1 MLVRK
6 FANIQKP
13 RFIKKIKTY
22 GILLLLLQANLV
34 FAQPLNE
41 QEVTATIQVM
51 QRIFERE
58 EAKLSQEKPI
68 SRDSSVITFLSQ
80 LSIQKK
86 DSVYTYNDYYDAYEK
101 LLKKQTGLSLNAD
114 AIQNFNQSQLDP
126 EEGMLYDRRY
136 NAGVE
141 WNILNGGFLDSR
153 AKLQSLPAER
163 NYFNH
168 LVNNESKDDFGLK
181 MNECIYWF
189 NEQKKRLLVERE
201 RILTSQINYL
211 ENLYFAK
218 KISKEQ
224 LLKTQTRIA
233 EINGMKGI
241 FNSYNQH
248 IDSRFDST
256 LLAAEVPLYD
266 LNYNYFFSI
275 INTRELAD
283 SMRLFLEENLMRE
296 SAWYNEI
303 KLKTYARY
311 NIYDLLSTDPS
322 YRKFFSVG
330 LSVGVPI
337 PFTNKEQDAVNKY
350 KAQKQL
356 HTLDTDL
363 KNQRIELLN
372 LAYEFRYQLKQ
383 YIIFHQKRILANEAL
398 RRERVKSKMLNTDFN
413 PFQGLELID
422 NLLQIDIELLDLK
435 QNLYIKLLRIHSKQN
450 NLPLD
455 SMIVQLD
462 LPNYFDFEDET
473 NRGVYVWSKVFE
485 TQNPSFIHEYIV
497 YNQFDEAYIAVSN
510 NDKFIAAKSALVK
523 ALNKSEIAVYP
534 MIGQNKLL
542 DSDDFEGELEAL
554 LAPFKNWKVDGI
566 HLDIEPHVRP
576 DWKYNKSE
584 LMARYTEIINYA
596 RILSNEKGWKLTID
610 IPISMD
616 TAHVN
621 RLFPKV
627 EMIRFMC
634 YENVKQEYLV
644 RKLSVYSKYKDKI
657 MVALRT
663 EDFAS
668 RTEMELF
675 AKTLYK
681 ETGIKCYGF
690 HDLYRLIELDKKQ
703 TIEDEKH

>member
-1 MLVRK
+1 MRK
-6 FANIQKP
+6 FVFNLKP
-13 RFIKKIKTY
+13 YFIKRVNIFFV
-22 GILLLLLQANLV
+22 LLLLIQADFI

-41 QEVTATIQVM
+41 QEVTATIQKM
-51 QRIFERE
+51 RRIFESE

-68 SRDSSVITFLSQ
+68 SRDSSVITFLSN

-86 DSVYTYNDYYDAYEK
+86 DSTSSYNNYYDAYEK
-101 LLKKQTGLSLNAD
+101 LLKKQIGLSMNAD
-114 AIQNFNQSQLDP
+114 AIQNFNQSQLDL
-126 EEGMLYDRRY
+126 EEGMLYNRRY
-136 NAGVE
+136 NAGIE
-141 WNILNGGFLDSR
+141 WNILSGGYFDSK

-256 LLAAEVPLYD
+256 LLGAEVPLYD
-266 LNYNYFFSI
+266 LNYNYFFGML
-275 INTRELAD
+275 NTRELED

-311 NIYDLLSTDPS
+311 NVFDLISNSPS
-322 YRKFFSVG
+322 YRRFFSVG
-330 LSVGVPI
+330 VSVGVPI

-356 HTLDTDL
+356 YTLDTDL

-510 NDKFIAAKSALVK
+510 NDKFIAAKTALVK
-523 ALNKSEIAVYP
+523 TLNKSEVAVYP

-542 DSDDFEGELEAL
+542 DSDDFEGDLEAL

-576 DWKYNKSE
+576 DWKSNKAE

-596 RILSNEKGWKLTID
+596 RILSNEKGWKLSID

-634 YENVKQEYLV
+634 YENVKPEYLI
-644 RKLSVYSKYKDKI
+644 RKLSVYSKNKEKI

-663 EDFAS
+663 EDFTS
-668 RTEMELF
+668 RTEMEQF
-675 AKTLYK
+675 AKMLFK

-690 HDLYRLIELDKKQ
+690 HDLYRLIELDKKN

>member
-1 MLVRK
+1 MRK
-6 FANIQKP
+6 FVFNLKP
-13 RFIKKIKTY
+13 YFIKRVNIFFV
-22 GILLLLLQANLV
+22 LLLLIQADFI

-41 QEVTATIQVM
+41 QEVTATIQKM
-51 QRIFERE
+51 RRIFESE

-68 SRDSSVITFLSQ
+68 SRDSSVITFLSN

-86 DSVYTYNDYYDAYEK
+86 DSTSSYTNYYDAYEK
-101 LLKKQTGLSLNAD
+101 LLKKQIGLSVNAD
-114 AIQNFNQSQLDP
+114 AIQNFNQSQLDL
-126 EEGMLYDRRY
+126 EEGMLYNRRY
-136 NAGVE
+136 NAGIE
-141 WNILNGGFLDSR
+141 WNILSGGYFDSK

-256 LLAAEVPLYD
+256 LLGAEVPLYD
-266 LNYNYFFSI
+266 LNYNYFFGML
-275 INTRELAD
+275 NTRELED

-311 NIYDLLSTDPS
+311 NVFDLISNSPS
-322 YRKFFSVG
+322 YRRFFSVG
-330 LSVGVPI
+330 VSVGVPI

-356 HTLDTDL
+356 YTLDTDL

-510 NDKFIAAKSALVK
+510 NDKFIAAKTALVK
-523 ALNKSEIAVYP
+523 TLNNSEVAVYP

-542 DSDDFEGELEAL
+542 DSDDFEGDLEAL

-576 DWKYNKSE
+576 DWKSNKAE
-584 LMARYTEIINYA
+584 LMERYTEIINYA
-596 RILSNEKGWKLTID
+596 RILSNEKGWKLSID

-621 RLFPKV
+621 RLFPKI

-634 YENVKQEYLV
+634 YENVKPEYLI
-644 RKLSVYSKYKDKI
+644 RKLSVYSKNKEKI

-663 EDFAS
+663 EDFTS
-668 RTEMELF
+668 RTEMEQF
-675 AKTLYK
+675 AKMLFK

-690 HDLYRLIELDKKQ
+690 HDLYRLIELDKKN